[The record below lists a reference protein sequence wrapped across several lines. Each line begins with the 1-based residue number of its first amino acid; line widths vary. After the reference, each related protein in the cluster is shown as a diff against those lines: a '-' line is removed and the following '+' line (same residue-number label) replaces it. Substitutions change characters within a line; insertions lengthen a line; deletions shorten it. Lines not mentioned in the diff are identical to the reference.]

1 MIWRPS
7 LCAPISS
14 AWRRAAM
21 RTASSGKAVWRAS
34 WKKPPR
40 GAVVDSGHGHF
51 PIRNRL
57 KPSMRISLVL

>member
-1 MIWRPS
+1 VEG
-7 LCAPISS
+7 LVEE
-14 AWRRAAM
+14 AA
-21 RTASSGKAVWRAS
+21 A
-34 WKKPPR
+34 R

>member
-21 RTASSGKAVWRAS
+21 RTASGQGRVEGLVEEAAAC
-34 WKKPPR
+34 